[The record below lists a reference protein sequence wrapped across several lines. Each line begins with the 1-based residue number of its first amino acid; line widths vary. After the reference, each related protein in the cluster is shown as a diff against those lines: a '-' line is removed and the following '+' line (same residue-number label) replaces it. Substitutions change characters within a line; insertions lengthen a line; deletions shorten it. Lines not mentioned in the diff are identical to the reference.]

1 MKEIKQLTFDE
12 NKKYRVA
19 ISRGYFENFS
29 REWKHTFAGAFIW
42 KHPGRVKAI
51 DTFRDMLGH
60 IPTWNDIT
68 DTNLKDWRDELT
80 KYLAPNSCRTIFAE
94 IKAVINDNLDEH
106 EIPSS
111 RFDKILVGK
120 RQPTQAVY
128 LNSEEISRIIRYVPR
143 SRTER
148 YVQKIF
154 CIESLTG
161 ARVEDARKLSL
172 ENCNNETGDMS
183 YVAAKT
189 HTLIT
194 LPMHT
199 SVYQFLADPIQLD
212 TDIDTFNET
221 IRRICM
227 RCGIDDNVSIFR
239 RGKDTTA
246 PKWKFV
252 SSHTGRKSFATNLFL
267 NQVDPY
273 LIARFMGHSS
283 PEITITRYICGYRRV
298 DENAMKYFQ
307 TAI

>member
-1 MKEIKQLTFDE
+1 MTFDE
-12 NKKYRVA
+12 NKKYHVA
-19 ISRGYFENFS
+19 IERGYFANYS

-42 KHPGRVKAI
+42 KNPGRVKAL

-60 IPTWNDIT
+60 IPTWEDIT
-68 DTNLKDWRDELT
+68 DTNLKDWRDELM
-80 KYLAPNSCRTIFAE
+80 KYLAPNSCKTIFAE
-94 IKAVINDNLDEH
+94 IKAVINDNIGEQD
-106 EIPSS
+106 IPSA

-120 RQPTQAVY
+120 RQPTQSVY
-128 LNSEEISRIIRYVPR
+128 LNSEELSRIIHYVPQ
-143 SRTER
+143 SDTER

-161 ARVEDARKLSL
+161 ARVEDSRKLSL
-172 ENCNNETGDMS
+172 ENCSIDGDHPTLS

-194 LPMHT
+194 MPMHA
-199 SVYQFLADPIQLD
+199 SVYQFLADPITLD
-212 TDIDTFNET
+212 TDLDTFNET
-221 IRRICM
+221 LRRICK
-227 RCGIDDNVSIFR
+227 RCGIDESVSIFR

-283 PEITITRYICGYRRV
+283 PEMTIKRYIVGYRKV
-298 DENAMKYFQ
+298 DDNAMKYFK